1 MWAAWS
7 ELCGIGWSRRLKLDD
22 SVLMFCAWILKVW
35 QLRHECRYVVL
46 HNNGVCCSSRPTSGG
61 STLMQGGAQDPGKNQ
76 NPLLNCI
83 FFTTYAPPKNHF
95 YQLRHPLGTRVANV
109 LAPPL
114 RPTSCHRYSLYI
126 TSWLCLIFFGT
137 NDRKGCFSVLRASTS
152 EGENLTLKST
162 FLEEKR
168 EGIGISENCERRRKR
183 KLQSQNFYVFQ
194 LTVNV
199 CT

>member
-1 MWAAWS
+1 
-7 ELCGIGWSRRLKLDD
+7 
-22 SVLMFCAWILKVW
+22 
-35 QLRHECRYVVL
+35 
-46 HNNGVCCSSRPTSGG
+46 
-61 STLMQGGAQDPGKNQ
+61 
-76 NPLLNCI
+76 
-83 FFTTYAPPKNHF
+83 
-95 YQLRHPLGTRVANV
+95 
-109 LAPPL
+109 
-114 RPTSCHRYSLYI
+114 
-126 TSWLCLIFFGT
+126 
-137 NDRKGCFSVLRASTS
+137 VLRASTS